1 MNYLNIILI
10 ITKLLITASPHD
22 DPVLLR
28 TWKFVSSKGI
38 FTKDLADKINNV
50 NLN

>member
-1 MNYLNIILI
+1 MMILCY
-10 ITKLLITASPHD
+10 
-22 DPVLLR
+22 LR
-28 TWKFVSSKGI
+28 TWKFVSTKGI